1 VGGGGKVAGWF
12 SDKFRSLVNKI
23 KEPAVPLSFKAK
35 AIIVTLSLVIVCG
48 GGYIAYRFY
57 DFTQN
62 NPKFCVGCHLMQTA
76 YDSWAQSKHKSL
88 NCHQCHHL
96 TIPEQNQLLIS
107 FIMHRPTKVPERHGK
122 VIVGSHVCN
131 ECHTSGDAPR
141 INKSLF
147 HAKHVYMEQLECTY
161 CHGEV
166 KADKSGLHRFLPTE
180 KFCLK
185 CHPGKAVHGEGM
197 GGLACLNCHT
207 DRTHDLKP
215 GRKKCL
221 FCHSNDDRIRKELK
235 ADATMDVRYFQ
246 PESAT
251 VKKAIKISINNDSP
265 MQFYCYQ
272 CHKPHTQGKVRPS
285 SALCMGC
292 HDNIKR
298 VGKHKVHLA
307 MDMQCKDCHKP
318 HLWRITEAAAKTTC
332 TQCHE
337 YRSPKAFF

>member
-221 FCHSNDDRIRKELK
+221 FCHSSDDRIRKELK